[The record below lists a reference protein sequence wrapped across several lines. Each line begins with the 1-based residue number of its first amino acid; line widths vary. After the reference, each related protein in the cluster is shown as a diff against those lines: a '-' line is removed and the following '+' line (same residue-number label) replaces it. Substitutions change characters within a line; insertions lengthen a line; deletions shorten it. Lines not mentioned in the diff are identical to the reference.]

1 MISTLEQIKSRL
13 NLIERWNVSYIYD
26 RLQKLQTDFNQIK
39 KNTPFTEVW
48 LQSISSFSVKIV
60 DLDGDEWW

>member
-48 LQSISSFSVKIV
+48 LKSISSFFVKIV